1 MNFVGE
7 SEYSALIDML
17 KNITDVVS
25 ELTIKINLQEDEINK
40 LKEIMLNNKNNS
52 FKTNNYNSQTE
63 QYKAEQYKAEQ
74 DKEEQIKT
82 TEYTQD
88 ITTIGET
95 EIENIK
101 KKKLIQVVD
110 NLIQQKKT
118 IENTTNNFTN
128 KNNEDED
135 KEEKEDKKPIQKMP
149 IRKKTIFS
157 RRF

>member
-52 FKTNNYNSQTE
+52 FKTNNYNSQ
-63 QYKAEQYKAEQ
+63 AEQYKAEQ

-135 KEEKEDKKPIQKMP
+135 EDKEDKEDKKPIQKMP